1 MDMRFARKTRQRAQR
16 GAALVEAAVVIPVML
31 VFLGVIVFTH
41 KSYSTKLDRQTTLRS
56 ATLYYASHA
65 CTGEAPPGVSV
76 TTETASTGSDTAQAD
91 SAAGKLDP
99 AISEGVRRDWNMVR
113 VEPADLTVT
122 GSAVND
128 RQTVGL
134 QRTISTFSV
143 VGCNEKRYDNEW
155 TKVFEFIK
163 DYAQTGGG
171 FID

>member
-1 MDMRFARKTRQRAQR
+1 MESHRSFRSRRSQR

-31 VFLGVIVFTH
+31 VFLGVITFTH
-41 KSYSTKLDRQTTLRS
+41 KSYSTKLDKQTTLRA

-65 CTGEAPPGVSV
+65 CSGEAPAGIAV
-76 TTETASTGSDTAQAD
+76 TTEGIDPGADTGQAD

-99 AISEGVRRDWNMVR
+99 SVGAGISRDWNMVR
-113 VEPADLTVT
+113 VNPGDTTVT

-128 RQTVGL
+128 RRTVSL

-155 TKVFEFIK
+155 TKVFSFIK
-163 DYAQTGGG
+163 DYAKTGGG